1 MPVSIVVGG
10 QFGSEGK
17 GKTSAYFAEQHQAK
31 YVIRVGGTNSG
42 HTVYCKAGNKYAL
55 RQLPTASINS
65 FSNCILPAG
74 SYIDLKILKEEID
87 STGIS
92 TDRVLIDPMSVIIS
106 DANLKEEKDDG
117 LIENIGSTG
126 SGTGAAVRSRIS
138 RTGQCIFAKDIPELK
153 IFLCDTK
160 KVLRDALNKNE
171 RVIIEGTQG
180 YGLSLYHSEFYPNTT
195 SRDTT
200 AAGFLSEAG
209 LSPLDVDEVVMV
221 IRTYPIRVAGNSG
234 PLPNELTWEELSDSL
249 NLKNRIYEHTTATNK
264 LRRVARFDSDIV
276 KKAIDAN
283 NPTSIVLNHIDYI
296 PDQSRQ
302 IFISKLESQIN
313 RKIDYIGNSAES
325 ILRYE

>member
-1 MPVSIVVGG
+1 MPVSVVVGG

-55 RQLPTASINS
+55 RQLPTASVNS

-74 SYIDLKILKEEID
+74 SYIDLKILKKEID

-106 DANLKEEKDDG
+106 DANLKEEKDDR

-126 SGTGAAVRSRIS
+126 SGTGAAVKSRIS

-160 KVLRDALNKNE
+160 KLLRDALNKNE

-209 LSPLDVDEVVMV
+209 LSPLDVDEVIMV
-221 IRTYPIRVAGNSG
+221 IRTFPIRVAGNSG
-234 PLPNELTWEELSDSL
+234 PLNDEISWDLLSKSTD
-249 NLKNRIYEHTTATNK
+249 NDIKEYTTATNK
-264 LRRVARFDSDIV
+264 LRRVGRFDSAIV
-276 KKAIDAN
+276 AKAIVSN
-283 NPTSIVLNHIDYI
+283 NPNIIVLNHLDYI
-296 PDQSRQ
+296 P
-302 IFISKLESQIN
+302 LESQLAFLKDVQNSIG
-313 RKIDYIGNSAES
+313 RHVDYIGDGAIGLQKNNEG
-325 ILRYE
+325 